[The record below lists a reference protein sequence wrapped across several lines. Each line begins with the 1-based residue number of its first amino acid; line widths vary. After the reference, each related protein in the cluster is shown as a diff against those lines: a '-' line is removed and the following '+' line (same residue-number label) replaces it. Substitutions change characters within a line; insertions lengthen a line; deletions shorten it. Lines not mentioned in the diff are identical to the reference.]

1 MADGEWIDKVSLKKK
16 WGIDEAR
23 LVEFVMEGTLIAYR
37 RIGDIYDRLS
47 LTREVVFEKLECH
60 PTRWMGDR
68 PITVKYRQDVRWTKE
83 DIASFLRTFVWFNKI
98 NVDDAEYE
106 KKIDLPEKLPEEKSD
121 MSVKEAGR
129 KGGSKREKNQ
139 AILSALQ
146 EYLEQYPLTPNST
159 TEEIC
164 DTFMKRY
171 NGESKA
177 CKVTVN
183 GDPWEVFCGKN
194 HVFTRSNVRYDG
206 KRPQNKER
214 SIRTA
219 TFLRYIS
226 DMKKLYF
233 SKKTR
238 KSVNPS

>member
-1 MADGEWIDKVSLKKK
+1 MGEEEWIDKVSLKKK

-23 LVEFVMEGTLIAYR
+23 LVDFVMEGTLIAYR
-37 RIGDIYDRLS
+37 RIGDIYDRLL

-60 PTRWMGDR
+60 PARWMGDR
-68 PITVKYRQDVRWTKE
+68 LINVKYRQDVRWTKE

-106 KKIDLPEKLPEEKSD
+106 KKIDLPEKVPEEKSD
-121 MSVKEAGR
+121 TSVKEAGR
-129 KGGSKREKNQ
+129 KGGSKRQRNQ
-139 AILSALQ
+139 AILTALQ
-146 EYLEQYPLTPNST
+146 EYLEQYPLTSNST
-159 TEEIC
+159 TEDIC
-164 DTFMKRY
+164 DTFMKKY
-171 NGESKA
+171 NGESKV

-183 GDPWEVFCGKN
+183 GDPWEVFCLRGY
-194 HVFTRSNVRYDG
+194 VFTRSADRYDG
-206 KRPQNKER
+206 KRSKNIER

-226 DMKKLYF
+226 DMKKSHF

-238 KSVNPS
+238 

>member
-1 MADGEWIDKVSLKKK
+1 MGAEEWIDKVSLKKK

-23 LVEFVMEGTLIAYR
+23 LVEFVMEGTLTAYR
-37 RIGDIYDRLS
+37 RIGDIYYRLF
-47 LTREVVFEKLECH
+47 LTREVVSERLEYRH
-60 PTRWMGDR
+60 ATRWMG
-68 PITVKYRQDVRWTKE
+68 PQPVTVKYSQDVRWPKE
-83 DIASFLRTFVWFNKI
+83 DVASFLRTFVWFNKI

-106 KKIDLPEKLPEEKSD
+106 KKIDLPERLPAEKSD
-121 MSVKEAGR
+121 TNVKEAGR
-129 KGGSKREKNQ
+129 KGGSKRQRNQ
-139 AILSALQ
+139 AILTALQ
-146 EYLEQYPLTPNST
+146 EYFEQYPPMSNST
-159 TEEIC
+159 SEAIC

-183 GDPWEVFCGKN
+183 GNPWEVFCLKGY
-194 HVFTRSNVRYDG
+194 VFTRSADRYDG
-206 KRPQNKER
+206 KRSKNIER

-226 DMKKLYF
+226 DMKKSHF

-238 KSVNPS
+238 